1 MTSETKDEMLLCWNV
16 TSKLNPCNKGHL
28 GGWGYANSEGSI
40 RCMLLAFITLLLG
53 IGLKAKRIGYDPQ
66 TDEIINSVLF
76 ELETSSYYVSLVVFV
91 NPLAKFRHSA
101 MLARNLAKLDP
112 TIIVKNQPTKQVKV
126 TNMGDV
132 SLSTFFKNKSC

>member
-1 MTSETKDEMLLCWNV
+1 MHHYFL
-16 TSKLNPCNKGHL
+16 
-28 GGWGYANSEGSI
+28 
-40 RCMLLAFITLLLG
+40 CMLLAFITLLLG
-53 IGLKAKRIGYDPQ
+53 IGLKAKRTGYAPQ

-126 TNMGDV
+126 TNIGDV
-132 SLSTFFKNKSC
+132 SLLTFFKNKSS